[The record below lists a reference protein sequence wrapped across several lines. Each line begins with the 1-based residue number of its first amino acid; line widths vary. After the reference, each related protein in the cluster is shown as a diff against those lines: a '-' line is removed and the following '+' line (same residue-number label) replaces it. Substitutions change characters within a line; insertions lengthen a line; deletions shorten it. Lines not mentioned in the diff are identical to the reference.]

1 MFACTRRST
10 IRGEDMCG
18 ITRVARGRIMGAE
31 GLRIS
36 EQVVI
41 PEEDLSWT
49 AARSS
54 GPGGQNVNKV
64 SSKVE
69 LRFDLVHTTALPE
82 EVKGRLRLLAGR
94 RLDKEGRLVVVS
106 QATRDQQRNLEDARA
121 KLCALVLASLEEPK
135 PRTATRP
142 SRGARRRRLED
153 KRRQGEKKRARG
165 KAGDDC

>member
-1 MFACTRRST
+1 M
-10 IRGEDMCG
+10 GE
-18 ITRVARGRIMGAE
+18 E
-31 GLRIS
+31 GLRIG

-49 AARSS
+49 AVRSS

-69 LRFDLVHTTALPE
+69 LRFDLAHTTALPE
-82 EVKGRLRLLAGR
+82 EAKARLRLLAGR

-121 KLCALVLASLEEPK
+121 KLSALVLASLQEPK
-135 PRTATRP
+135 PRRATCP
-142 SRGARRRRLED
+142 SRRAQRRRLED

-165 KAGDDC
+165 KAEDDC